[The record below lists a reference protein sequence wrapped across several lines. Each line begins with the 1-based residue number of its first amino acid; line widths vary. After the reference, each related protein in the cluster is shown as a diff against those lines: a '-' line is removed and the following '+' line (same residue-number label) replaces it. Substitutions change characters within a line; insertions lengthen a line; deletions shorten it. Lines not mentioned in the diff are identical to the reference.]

1 MSSLNWSLFA
11 NVGLLN
17 LFTGSYSA
25 NAICQGR
32 GSPSEKWIRE
42 YLWYT
47 STLRR
52 IVTNVLLYRLYIHSS
67 GCISILSYRQ
77 PKKRTIATLSLS
89 LQSLRPILRYI
100 YIYTFHGIKN
110 NALPTSLGPTWLKM
124 IILQEFG
131 EQLLLF
137 QWVPTILAKVK
148 PWYVSQSR
156 VLIVIPSDSPDFV
169 PSTNHSC
176 LGASGLITDILG
188 SSR

>member
-52 IVTNVLLYRLYIHSS
+52 IVTNVLLYILYIHSS

-100 YIYTFHGIKN
+100 YIYIHSMVLKTTPCLLAWDPPDWKWLSCRNLGSNYCYFSGSQQSWRKSSHDMFHN
-110 NALPTSLGPTWLKM
+110 PEFWLSSQV
-124 IILQEFG
+124 IHRILSHQ
-131 EQLLLF
+131 Q
-137 QWVPTILAKVK
+137 TILAL
-148 PWYVSQSR
+148 
-156 VLIVIPSDSPDFV
+156 VLQ
-169 PSTNHSC
+169 
-176 LGASGLITDILG
+176 AW
-188 SSR
+188 